1 MGRKVKLKLIFNGA
15 TAGIGTCKEGF
26 KKNLKIKSSFGA
38 FVNQLNVFYGSYK
51 SNHFISQKKRK
62 RIMNLL

>member
-15 TAGIGTCKEGF
+15 TAGIGICKEVF

-38 FVNQLNVFYGSYK
+38 FVNQLNVFYDGDYK
-51 SNHFISQKKRK
+51 EVINLTILYLKKK
-62 RIMNLL
+62 KKE

>member
-15 TAGIGTCKEGF
+15 TAGIGICKEVF

-38 FVNQLNVFYGSYK
+38 FVNQLNVFYDGDYK
-51 SNHFISQKKRK
+51 EVINLTILFLKKK
-62 RIMNLL
+62 KKE